1 MVLQVEMVNWHMDDA
16 KIGEGR
22 KEEKVFTQKEIDQM
36 GEMEIMEEMH
46 FFPKCASIYLQFH

>member
-1 MVLQVEMVNWHMDDA
+1 MVLKVDVVNWHMDDA

-36 GEMEIMEEMH
+36 GEMEIKEER
-46 FFPKCASIYLQFH
+46 LTT